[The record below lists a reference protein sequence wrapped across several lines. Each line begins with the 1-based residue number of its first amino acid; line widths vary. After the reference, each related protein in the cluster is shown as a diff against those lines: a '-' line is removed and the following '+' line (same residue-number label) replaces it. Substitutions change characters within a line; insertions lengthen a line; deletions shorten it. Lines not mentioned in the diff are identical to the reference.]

1 MMPRYI
7 WSEDPSKVIT
17 IAGVEAVDNQKIDME
32 TDLRVPDQ
40 WHTLLHR
47 LWSKAV
53 GAPDYVKAEWM
64 ELETILVHASSRFL
78 PQQRKGGTAG

>member
-1 MMPRYI
+1 MPRYI
-7 WSEDPSKVIT
+7 WSEGPSKLIT
-17 IAGVEAVDNQKIDME
+17 IAGVEAVDNQKIDLE

-64 ELETILVHASSRFL
+64 ELETILVQSSARFL